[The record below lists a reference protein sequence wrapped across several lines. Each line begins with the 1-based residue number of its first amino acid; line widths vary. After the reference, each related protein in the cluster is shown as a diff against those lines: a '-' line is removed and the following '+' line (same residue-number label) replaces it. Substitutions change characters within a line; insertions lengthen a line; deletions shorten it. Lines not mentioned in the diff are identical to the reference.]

1 MHALSAIFMEFWS
14 VEEVWKLFKVS
25 MNVKVNLALDG
36 IVLMCKIR
44 VCAWTHVAF
53 LQTNAFS
60 VAVSRPSLNWY
71 FFFIWT
77 GNVHIYTFWTHFTYD
92 ITRKVVQ
99 ASPPPPFLFVS
110 CLLVDPW
117 TLGSFSGR
125 CLVWEGCVG
134 VYDDQNPTLP
144 GQRSQG
150 SRWNTLCTCMQADAG
165 TFNTNETMFERNRG
179 RKHEIKIRR
188 FVGCL

>member
-1 MHALSAIFMEFWS
+1 MELFWC
-14 VEEVWKLFKVS
+14 VKLEFVPEHMWLFFKPMPFQWQSPYQVS
-25 MNVKVNLALDG
+25 TD
-36 IVLMCKIR
+36 
-44 VCAWTHVAF
+44 T
-53 LQTNAFS
+53 
-60 VAVSRPSLNWY
+60 

-165 TFNTNETMFERNRG
+165 TFNTNETMVFERNRG